1 MKGLKILILGVN
13 NIGVSISILLN
24 RLGYSYFVSSL
35 ETMKLHLFKEGL
47 IPIANK
53 DLKDTYINENV
64 HPSYIDELE
73 NEYDIVFNTE
83 SGFNTFKFLKEHKV
97 KLFIINAHKNNDYL
111 SLLYETFKDYTSII
125 YWPDLTLVNSNIIG
139 VHKIND
145 LRIFYELLGIYDS
158 LIYKLYDY
166 KIINEVIEYQKKVD
180 KIYLGYLN
188 LLQEKNY
195 DSKQISEFEEII
207 KNKNSQ

>member
-47 IPIANK
+47 IPISNK

-125 YWPDLTLVNSNIIG
+125 YWPDFTLVNSNIIG
-139 VHKIND
+139 VSKIND
-145 LRIFYELLGIYDS
+145 SRIFYELLGIYDS